1 MGTTVLSL
9 FISKNSM
16 VKEDPMMTK
25 GQSAIEY
32 LSTYGWMLLAVAVV
46 GGIAFTNISNSC
58 TRSSSD
64 FYTDAIDIRDFGVDG
79 SNNFLISL
87 ENSRY
92 QELRIQ
98 NINITI
104 DDTTEEHKIGG
115 NISSGNTR
123 QLSLNGYRTTSG
135 CNTLELGINYDRGSL
150 NGQEVTG
157 IIRAPIGFNN

>member
-1 MGTTVLSL
+1 MR
-9 FISKNSM
+9 
-16 VKEDPMMTK
+16 K

-46 GGIAFTNISNSC
+46 GGIAFTNINNSC

-79 SNNFLISL
+79 SKNLLLSL

-92 QELRIQ
+92 QNLRIQ
-98 NINITI
+98 NITTAV
-104 DDTTEEHKIGG
+104 DDDSETHVIGQ
-115 NISSGNTR
+115 NISSGEAE
-123 QLSLNGYRTTSG
+123 QFSLNGYQATSG

-150 NGQEVTG
+150 EDQEVTG